1 MQLSI
6 SKEELKL
13 LPLLQFDGE
22 IIPITNKDSLEEA
35 LKELSEYP
43 IIGFDTETRPA
54 FKKGEYHPTS
64 LVQLATDDKCFL
76 IRTLKTGI
84 TRPLIDFFENNHILK
99 IGIALHDDL
108 KDLKK
113 IKHFDP
119 MGFIDLNVTARGMGM
134 DNIGAK
140 NLTGIFLKH
149 RISKNQQTSNW
160 ENQIL
165 TDAQQIYAATD
176 AWICLKVYEE
186 LLRIRPDLRDK

>member
-13 LPLLQFDGE
+13 LPLLQFEGE
-22 IIPITNKDSLEEA
+22 MILITTPESLQIAIE
-35 LKELSEYP
+35 ELSEYK

-64 LVQLATDDKCFL
+64 LIQISTEDKCFL
-76 IRTLKTGI
+76 VRTLSTGLTDPI
-84 TRPLIDFFENNHILK
+84 IDLFENGDILK

-113 IKHFDP
+113 NRPFEP
-119 MGFIDLNVTARGMGM
+119 QGFVDLNAKATSMGM
-134 DNIGAK
+134 ENIGAK
-140 NLTGIFLKH
+140 NLSGIFLKG

-160 ENQIL
+160 ENPLL
-165 TDAQQIYAATD
+165 TEAQQIYAATD
-176 AWICLKVYEE
+176 AWVCLKIYEKI
-186 LLRIRPDLRDK
+186 LRLEASLS